1 MRTCSRIGVAASWGL
16 ALAGQAWAF
25 DPDTPPREAFR
36 SGYNAYKQGDTA
48 SAVEALNFAAE
59 KGFPAALWK
68 LARMYASG
76 DGVEE
81 DDVKAF
87 EIYYRIANEHADGD
101 PRASDA
107 RFVADAFVELGAYY
121 RTGIPGGVPAD
132 DSRARRFFSYAASY
146 FGDPEAQFRLGE
158 MYLEGL
164 GGERNERQAA
174 RWFKLA
180 AEKGHAGAQAQ
191 LGRLLV
197 QGIGLAR
204 NIPRGLMWLSIAL
217 QTKKDDPSLQTLHDE
232 AFAAASETERQAAV
246 ALAETWLA
254 SKRASN

>member
-1 MRTCSRIGVAASWGL
+1 MRTCKRIGVAAFWGA
-16 ALAGQAWAF
+16 ALAGQALAF
-25 DPDTPPREAFR
+25 DPDTPPRDAFR

-48 SAVEALNFAAE
+48 GAIEALNFAAE
-59 KGFPAALWK
+59 KGYPAALWK

-87 EIYYRIANEHADGD
+87 EIYYRIANEHADGN
-101 PRASDA
+101 PRGSDA
-107 RFVADAFVELGAYY
+107 RFVADAFVELGNYY
-121 RTGIPGGVPAD
+121 RTGIPGGVSAD

-164 GGERNERQAA
+164 GGEQNERQAA

-191 LGRLLV
+191 LGRLYV
-197 QGIGLAR
+197 QGIGLAQ
-204 NIPRGLMWLSIAL
+204 NTARGLMWLFIAH
-217 QTKKDDPSLQTLHDE
+217 QAKKDDPSIQTLHDE
-232 AFAAASETERQAAV
+232 AFAAASETERKAAV
-246 ALAETWLA
+246 ALAETWIA
-254 SKRASN
+254 NRNAAN

>member
-1 MRTCSRIGVAASWGL
+1 MRTCRRISVAAFSAL

-36 SGYNAYKQGDTA
+36 SGYNAYKQGDTE
-48 SAVEALNFAAE
+48 SAIEALNFAAE
-59 KGFPAALWK
+59 KGYPAALWK

-76 DGVEE
+76 DGVKE

-101 PRASDA
+101 PRAADA
-107 RFVADAFVELGAYY
+107 RFVADAFVELGNYY

-132 DSRARRFFSYAASY
+132 HSRARRFFAYAASY

-191 LGRLLV
+191 LGQLLV
-197 QGIGLAR
+197 KGVGLAR
-204 NIPRGLMWLSIAL
+204 NAARGLMWLSLAR
-217 QTKKDDPSLQTLHDE
+217 QAEADDPTIQALHDE
-232 AFAAASETERQAAV
+232 AFAAASETERQTALS
-246 ALAETWLA
+246 LAETWLA
-254 SKRASN
+254 KKRATN